1 MDGEEP
7 ECKSEPQELELD
19 VKAEQGAQDPGE
31 EEEECSL
38 DSARTAYKKRFTR
51 EEESALYQEVLKH
64 WYELFGDRRH
74 AVPRGSRASVW
85 NNIAATLGAT
95 FTSREGDDVRKKW
108 NTLKNQL
115 VAKLAVI
122 EATNN
127 ADWGETPVPDLTDLE
142 EAVASKM
149 RGAVSNQEGG
159 KLTDGDLTKHL
170 PAAVQETERPS
181 GKIYNKRFTREEEE
195 ILYVEVLNHWEE
207 LFGERSYLLR
217 RGGRA
222 SIWNGIAAKVSSTS
236 GVAVRDGEDVRKKW
250 HALKK
255 QLKAKVDPILSSSC
269 PRDLTLPELNQFE
282 EQIASKMKKDGSG
295 LDFSGAGSAH
305 SRRFTKE
312 EEEVLY
318 TEVLNHW
325 DVLFGERSYLLPR
338 GSRMFF
344 WTNIAAKLNATAGA
358 RPRDAEELRKK
369 WHAFKNQLKGKLA
382 PAWASAVGTGDSA
395 SAELTELEEKI
406 AAKMKLSVPGPGV
419 ISSAPGPGTSHGSV
433 EGEDDDSDSSDRE
446 AAVPSPPETL
456 QPEQAIPSPSAQ
468 LTPERVQAIL
478 DRQRENNRLLAQTLH
493 IQQASL
499 DIQRS
504 CLEALKD
511 VREVLS
517 GLLAVQQARLEMDM
531 GPSRSMAGTLPR
543 PVLAVLTPPERSSSL
558 SNHIHP
564 DSSSHLSDTHNDPKS
579 NPSANTDS
587 VFHQTPVTCSLRVSL
602 PYTLPQ
608 GFTSGANPPS
618 PSWSDSM
625 QHLSPD
631 CPSGRDPPVPNNL
644 PVSYRQGHGGGR
656 RGRPPKTKIMT
667 TSPKGSKKCKRT

>member
-1 MDGEEP
+1 
-7 ECKSEPQELELD
+7 
-19 VKAEQGAQDPGE
+19 VA
-31 EEEECSL
+31 
-38 DSARTAYKKRFTR
+38 SASAGRIVLSYKKRFTR

-142 EAVASKM
+142 E
-149 RGAVSNQEGG
+149 
-159 KLTDGDLTKHL
+159 
-170 PAAVQETERPS
+170 
-181 GKIYNKRFTREEEE
+181 
-195 ILYVEVLNHWEE
+195 
-207 LFGERSYLLR
+207 
-217 RGGRA
+217 
-222 SIWNGIAAKVSSTS
+222 
-236 GVAVRDGEDVRKKW
+236 
-250 HALKK
+250 
-255 QLKAKVDPILSSSC
+255 
-269 PRDLTLPELNQFE
+269 
-282 EQIASKMKKDGSG
+282 
-295 LDFSGAGSAH
+295 
-305 SRRFTKE
+305 
-312 EEEVLY
+312 
-318 TEVLNHW
+318 
-325 DVLFGERSYLLPR
+325 
-338 GSRMFF
+338 
-344 WTNIAAKLNATAGA
+344 
-358 RPRDAEELRKK
+358 
-369 WHAFKNQLKGKLA
+369 
-382 PAWASAVGTGDSA
+382 
-395 SAELTELEEKI
+395 EKI

-419 ISSAPGPGTSHGSV
+419 ISSIFFFSFHQGPGTSHGSV